1 MSQIYQLVYPG
12 VRNKRVA
19 NAARH
24 AMKREDVRA
33 ACAWYYAVLDGELT
47 AGEPMPMW
55 PSKVLERLVQ
65 VSSRFTE
72 RAR

>member
-1 MSQIYQLVYPG
+1 LPG
-12 VRNKRVA
+12 FTFRLCLKSISWSIPEFAISASRMQP
-19 NAARH
+19 RH

-33 ACAWYYAVLDGELT
+33 ARAWYYAVLGGDLT

-55 PSKVLERLVQ
+55 PSKVLER
-65 VSSRFTE
+65 TE